1 MKKLLFT
8 RYTLAVIICII
19 GILIFNAQTL
29 FPILSILIL
38 LCFMYPLLNYY
49 YIFKQKNAINQF
61 YQILHKYSKITI
73 YPTITIFIIA
83 FLAQNCYII
92 NYFKNQDMLN
102 NILKLAFLFI
112 PLLIWIFLSSLDK
125 HLKII
130 KNNQFDTT
138 IPPLSIKQHIASKL
152 TLTIFLFLPF
162 IIVFCFIVSFSG
174 SVKMCPHPIIDTF
187 TDSPQTSTSS
197 SITIKDGNI
206 TQEPTQKVINHKE
219 ELVL

>member
-8 RYTLAVIICII
+8 LYTLAVIICII

-29 FPILSILIL
+29 SILIL
-38 LCFMYPLLNYY
+38 LCFMYPHLNYY

-102 NILKLAFLFI
+102 NILKLALLFI
-112 PLLIWIFLSSLDK
+112 PLLIWIFLSSLNK

-162 IIVFCFIVSFSG
+162 IIVLCFYVAFS
-174 SVKMCPHPIIDTF
+174 VYIKMCPHPIYYEKIPILHH
-187 TDSPQTSTSS
+187 SPQTSTSS
-197 SITIKDGNI
+197 SIIIKDGNI
-206 TQEPTQKVINHKE
+206 TQDPSPKVIIHKE